1 LDAKKQKNYDNPTKS
16 PVILEIIIYTS
27 PPPWNLPHRAVPY
40 LQGDVHIAT
49 LAPDVVGIEGFGV
62 TALENMALATNLAI
76 MQAFPCIKD
85 IGLTLFLGGV
95 VNLRRLHKLYK

>member
-1 LDAKKQKNYDNPTKS
+1 MK
-16 PVILEIIIYTS
+16 ILLSHGTV
-27 PPPWNLPHRAVPY
+27 PNL
-40 LQGDVHIAT
+40 QSDIHITA
-49 LAPDVVGIEGFGV
+49 LALDVVGIECFGV
-62 TALENMALATNLAI
+62 TASQYMALATNLAI